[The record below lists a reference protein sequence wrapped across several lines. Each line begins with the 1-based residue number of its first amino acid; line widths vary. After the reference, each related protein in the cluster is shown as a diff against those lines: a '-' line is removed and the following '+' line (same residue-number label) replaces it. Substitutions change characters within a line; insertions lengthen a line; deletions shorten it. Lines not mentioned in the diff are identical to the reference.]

1 MAIYYKIALHSTF
14 KVTMTTIAEA
24 RQRII
29 DVLISAPHSGV
40 LGAYLGE
47 QLKKAGIHASE
58 HGKLREF
65 IRINVPE
72 VCEAGM
78 HGLDVLFRLISV
90 QSGKSVDS
98 IAGPEKGLG
107 IDDPAVWRT
116 FSSPGGLYRLFGHQ
130 DGHLLVVSP
139 RELPPGLPWLHIPPC
154 SESNH
159 HSIATSWVSGLGE
172 PSEFLRGALMS
183 GSGPSSAFLVAVR
196 EKGLASEW
204 SQFRIAKIREFFESS
219 LREKTIPLNAK
230 LTSTAKPKAEITV
243 KSLPQS
249 AVSLPLD
256 PSRFREV
263 ILAAVQRMSD
273 DELRKLPIPAGYI
286 VDSLEKR
293 HFGS

>member
-1 MAIYYKIALHSTF
+1 
-14 KVTMTTIAEA
+14 
-24 RQRII
+24 
-29 DVLISAPHSGV
+29 
-40 LGAYLGE
+40 
-47 QLKKAGIHASE
+47 
-58 HGKLREF
+58 
-65 IRINVPE
+65 
-72 VCEAGM
+72 
-78 HGLDVLFRLISV
+78 
-90 QSGKSVDS
+90 
-98 IAGPEKGLG
+98 
-107 IDDPAVWRT
+107 
-116 FSSPGGLYRLFGHQ
+116 
-130 DGHLLVVSP
+130 
-139 RELPPGLPWLHIPPC
+139 
-154 SESNH
+154 
-159 HSIATSWVSGLGE
+159 
-172 PSEFLRGALMS
+172 MS